1 MKYIRKS
8 ISIFAVLA
16 LVFILSFGNVSA
28 GTIYESKTK
37 ETVTS
42 GVTLETITRFTDDGW
57 QKINVLRVDLENPN
71 VKVDTLIDSES
82 IKKLTNVK
90 KSGTISRC
98 SGCCKRRLFQL
109 AER

>member
-42 GVTLETITRFTDDGW
+42 GVTLETITRLPMTDGR
-57 QKINVLRVDLENPN
+57 KSTYSGLTLR
-71 VKVDTLIDSES
+71 TRTS
-82 IKKLTNVK
+82 KLT
-90 KSGTISRC
+90 
-98 SGCCKRRLFQL
+98 L
-109 AER
+109 

>member
-71 VKVDTLIDSES
+71 VKVDTYQC
-82 IKKLTNVK
+82 K